1 MEDNQE
7 LPPLP
12 TPNIPNFNILDS
24 YGCSECKSEIE
35 IESIDKNKNEITFI
49 CIKNNHYKTLL
60 IKEYINEMIKN
71 TYKYDVCSICNIKQ
85 KDDPNKSIF
94 NCCICDIKNNK
105 NGIILCNTCW
115 QKDINHQTHKYIKN
129 NERLKKCLI
138 HPMELNKE
146 YCWTCKTHICIEC
159 LKSREH
165 LGHRKNTIDELIP
178 SEEEIN
184 KVNKDINN
192 LKNKKIGF
200 EQDKV
205 KNEKNLE
212 NELERKQNKINKKYN
227 LKVENTEK
235 KYKKEIM
242 DIDNKLKKEIYL
254 LLKNFLNEIKKLKDK
269 YNNYKKKIEDKIKV
283 IKKNL
288 EKNKRNKIYDIE
300 KENKNKKTQILDY
313 FNKNIENLSN
323 LIKINEI
330 IRNSYENYNEN
341 YCFRKNYLKIAGF
354 NQKEEDNNKIEQDD
368 CQAFMLKQKIKTL
381 TTKINDLKMEKE
393 KLVKENNI
401 LKNNSEKTLL
411 NIAKEKLNKLKEKNK
426 FVKEV
431 NKKEKEILNQMS
443 LKKETIKN
451 IFDDLK
457 KSIIFEETIL
467 NDIPKDNKYITQD
480 SNSSF
485 FLNKIFCFIKSIL
498 IYANT
503 KKGLNFYDLIGNKFV
518 LKKKNLHPQSIS
530 NIRYFE
536 DTRRK
541 RDIILT
547 ISSSNNNN
555 YIKLY
560 KFE

>member
-1 MEDNQE
+1 M
-7 LPPLP
+7 
-12 TPNIPNFNILDS
+12 
-24 YGCSECKSEIE
+24 
-35 IESIDKNKNEITFI
+35 
-49 CIKNNHYKTLL
+49 
-60 IKEYINEMIKN
+60 
-71 TYKYDVCSICNIKQ
+71 
-85 KDDPNKSIF
+85 
-94 NCCICDIKNNK
+94 
-105 NGIILCNTCW
+105 
-115 QKDINHQTHKYIKN
+115 
-129 NERLKKCLI
+129 
-138 HPMELNKE
+138 
-146 YCWTCKTHICIEC
+146 
-159 LKSREH
+159 
-165 LGHRKNTIDELIP
+165 
-178 SEEEIN
+178 
-184 KVNKDINN
+184 
-192 LKNKKIGF
+192 
-200 EQDKV
+200 
-205 KNEKNLE
+205 
-212 NELERKQNKINKKYN
+212 
-227 LKVENTEK
+227 
-235 KYKKEIM
+235 
-242 DIDNKLKKEIYL
+242 
-254 LLKNFLNEIKKLKDK
+254 
-269 YNNYKKKIEDKIKV
+269 
-283 IKKNL
+283 
-288 EKNKRNKIYDIE
+288 
-300 KENKNKKTQILDY
+300 DY

-354 NQKEEDNNKIEQDD
+354 IQKEEDNNKIEQDD
-368 CQAFMLKQKIKTL
+368 YQAFMLKQKIKIL
-381 TTKINDLKMEKE
+381 TTKINGLKMEKE

-560 KFE
+560 KFEENKLIIIYEIPNCYEKG